1 MGKRTPRSV
10 GALLAVALL
19 FTACADGSDQSSDV
33 AESSQQ
39 DLLASHGLEDM
50 DAVQIIDELDRVPL
64 AERST
69 ELIASVL
76 PDRLVLSSETEEL
89 AMQLPEDS
97 FYLSIAPYID
107 QTHECYYHS
116 LTTCV
121 GELSEVDVDVTITDH
136 SGEVLVDEQRA
147 TFDNGFVGVWVPT
160 GTSGTIEISYE
171 DMTGSTEFATD
182 AQAATCITDLQLS

>member
-1 MGKRTPRSV
+1 MGKRTLRSV
-10 GALLAVALL
+10 GALFVAGLL
-19 FTACADGSDQSSDV
+19 FTGCADSSDQSS
-33 AESSQQ
+33 AEVGSSHQ
-39 DLLASHGLEDM
+39 DLLATHGLEDM
-50 DAVQIIDELDRVPL
+50 NAVEIIDQLDRVPL

-89 AMQLPEDS
+89 ALELPEDS
-97 FYLSIAPYID
+97 FYLSIAPFVE

-121 GELSEVDVDVTITDH
+121 GELSEEEVQVTITDH
-136 SGEVLVDEQRA
+136 SGDVLVDEQRA

-160 GTSGTIEISYE
+160 GTSGTIEIGYE

-182 AQAATCITDLQLS
+182 AEAATCITDLQLS

>member
-1 MGKRTPRSV
+1 
-10 GALLAVALL
+10 
-19 FTACADGSDQSSDV
+19 
-33 AESSQQ
+33 
-39 DLLASHGLEDM
+39 M

-97 FYLSIAPYID
+97 FYLSIAPYVE

-136 SGEVLVDEQRA
+136 SSEVLGDEQRA

-160 GTSGTIEISYE
+160 GTSGTIEFSYE
-171 DMTGSTEFATD
+171 DMTGTTEFATD
-182 AQAATCITDLQLS
+182 AQAATCITDIQLS